1 MSTRNLERVATLYMF
16 LRVVCSK
23 SQNKNY
29 LLKIRLPIKGLL
41 VVFFFAFPLFLFIKA
56 FFLAQSQRPQGSR
69 KTVKKKI
76 KNNDQLSTSLILISV
91 TVPFL
96 FTLTLIKV

>member
-41 VVFFFAFPLFLFIKA
+41 VVFFFAFPLFLFIKD
-56 FFLAQSQRPQGSR
+56 FFLH
-69 KTVKKKI
+69 
-76 KNNDQLSTSLILISV
+76 
-91 TVPFL
+91 
-96 FTLTLIKV
+96 KVNAHKAAEKP